1 MEHPGIRKTRP
12 LSSGSHR
19 GPRAS
24 GIAIEVCDICV
35 PARAQ
40 NVAQFVKVGALLAS
54 ILVLGGCAHRSGAL
68 GAAEPHSHLEPDLV
82 AGQPDLVGKSP
93 DLVARRHVVA
103 TGETL
108 YRVAKAYG
116 VSPEAL
122 AAKNGIEDPR
132 TLAVG
137 QDLIIPEPEIGGPSA
152 PEQPPM
158 LLKEKERPASLVRG
172 KGASSN
178 ASLRGDLE
186 WPLRGVLYTRFG
198 RKGRDVHDGIDLA
211 APVGTPIKAARSG
224 TVIYAGEQRGYGLI
238 AIIEHANGLTT
249 LYAHNREL
257 RVKTGQRVSDGQVI
271 ATVGESGRTTGP
283 HLHFEVRKEGVPV
296 DPLDHLGAFPR

>member
-1 MEHPGIRKTRP
+1 VDHQGIRKTRP
-12 LSSGSHR
+12 LSRRSREGLC
-19 GPRAS
+19 AS
-24 GIAIEVCDICV
+24 GIGIEVCDICV
-35 PARAQ
+35 PARAEI
-40 NVAQFVKVGALLAS
+40 VTQFIKVGALLAT
-54 ILVLGGCAHRSGAL
+54 IFLLGGCAHRSGAS
-68 GAAEPHSHLEPDLV
+68 GAGEPQSHEEPDLV
-82 AGQPDLVGKSP
+82 G
-93 DLVARRHVVA
+93 RRHIVA
-103 TGETL
+103 PGETL
-108 YRVAKAYG
+108 FRVAKAYG

-122 AAKNGIEDPR
+122 AAENGIQDPR

-137 QDLIIPEPEIGGPSA
+137 QDLIIPDPESGAPAEPE
-152 PEQPPM
+152 PPAM
-158 LLKEKERPASLVRG
+158 PVNKEKERPASLVRG
-172 KGASSN
+172 RGASTDPR
-178 ASLRGDLE
+178 LRGDLE

-211 APVGTPIKAARSG
+211 APLGTPIRAARSG

-257 RVKTGQRVSDGQVI
+257 KVKTGQRVSDGQVI

-296 DPLDHLGAFPR
+296 DPLDHLGAIPR